1 MTAAE
6 FAELRATMIA
16 EYATEQ
22 VRAELLVLS
31 EAREVAI
38 RQMDELLPEGLYTGE
53 MRFFTAEVA
62 DHRVVG
68 HVWFA
73 MREPENSPPTAWLYG
88 IEVVPSQRGKGYGR
102 ALLDAVERCAA
113 DEGATSLGLNVFAGN
128 TVARNLY
135 DAAGYALTAQQLR
148 KRLPIHRGYD
158 R

>member
-1 MTAAE
+1 
-6 FAELRATMIA
+6 
-16 EYATEQ
+16 
-22 VRAELLVLS
+22 
-31 EAREVAI
+31 
-38 RQMDELLPEGLYTGE
+38 
-53 MRFFTAEVA
+53 
-62 DHRVVG
+62 
-68 HVWFA
+68 VWFA

-102 ALLDAVERCAA
+102 ALLDAVERFAA

-148 KRLPIHRGYD
+148 KRLPINRGYD